1 MRNIGASF
9 GIAAVTT
16 IVARQSQTH
25 FNVLG
30 RHVNIYDLRSRQMFE
45 AMRQGFM
52 ARGSDA
58 VTAGKQAYAALFG
71 MVERQAAMLSFI
83 DAFWILGAVFLAM
96 LPLLLLMRKPRH
108 HGGAGPMH

>member
-1 MRNIGASF
+1 
-9 GIAAVTT
+9 
-16 IVARQSQTH
+16 
-25 FNVLG
+25 
-30 RHVNIYDLRSRQMFE
+30 MFE